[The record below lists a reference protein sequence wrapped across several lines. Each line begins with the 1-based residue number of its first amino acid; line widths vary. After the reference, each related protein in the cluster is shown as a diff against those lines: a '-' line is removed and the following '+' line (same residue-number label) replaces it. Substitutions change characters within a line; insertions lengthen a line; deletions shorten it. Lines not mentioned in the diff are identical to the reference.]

1 MSEAFRCF
9 RVLRKVPESSVI
21 TSFHLA
27 PVDGG
32 ELWPARPGQYL
43 TLRIP
48 ARDGTV
54 LRTYSLSSPVDA
66 QDYHRISVKREG
78 GVNGTPDGVGSVWLH
93 DELAE
98 GAELE
103 IAPPRGAF
111 FLDEAS
117 ERPVLLLAGGVGLTP
132 LLSMLHR
139 LAVTGRRAWFI
150 HACENGGVQALRDEV
165 AALAAGSDGRIR
177 VSNVFRAP
185 SEDDRARGLF
195 DAEGVVD
202 RELLQRLLPLDDYQV
217 YLCGPTPFM
226 VAMWQLLTGLGIAP
240 ERIAYEF
247 FGKGGS
253 LPALAAQT
261 ATPASKEQVH
271 IPANAPK
278 SLRNLD
284 FLTDPD
290 ARAAPES
297 VPGKAAAGPIAG
309 ESAGGDEVTFA
320 RSGATVAWNSG
331 VASILELAE
340 SAGLDPDFSCRAGI
354 CNTCRCTISEGEV
367 EYFETPLDP
376 PPPGQV
382 LICCSRPVGRVVLE
396 L

>member
-1 MSEAFRCF
+1 MSEAFRRF

-27 PVDGG
+27 PTDGG
-32 ELWPARPGQYL
+32 PLWPARPGQYL

-48 ARDGTV
+48 ASDGAV
-54 LRTYSLSSPVDA
+54 LRTYSLSCSVDA
-66 QDYHRISVKREG
+66 QDCHRISVKREAG
-78 GVNGTPDGVGSVWLH
+78 LNGAPDGVGSVWLH

-139 LAVTGRRAWFI
+139 LAATERKVWFI
-150 HACENGGVQALRDEV
+150 HACEDGGVQALRDE
-165 AALAAGSDGRIR
+165 AAQLAAASDGRIQIC
-177 VSNVFRAP
+177 NVFRTP
-185 SEDDRARGLF
+185 SQDDRARGLF

-202 RELLQRLLPLDDYQV
+202 RALLQRLLPLDDYQV

-226 VAMWQLLTGLGIAP
+226 VAMWRLLTGLGIAP

-247 FGKGGS
+247 FGKGAL
-253 LPALAAQT
+253 LPALAAQS
-261 ATPASKEQVH
+261 AAPAPKDPAH
-271 IPANAPK
+271 IPSNAPK

-290 ARAAPES
+290 ARAAPEPGTRRTS
-297 VPGKAAAGPIAG
+297 VEPVAPAQT
-309 ESAGGDEVTFA
+309 SGDEVTFA
-320 RSGATVAWNSG
+320 RSGTTVAWNSG
-331 VASILELAE
+331 VNSLLELAE

-382 LICCSRPVGRVVLE
+382 LICCSRPVGRVVLD